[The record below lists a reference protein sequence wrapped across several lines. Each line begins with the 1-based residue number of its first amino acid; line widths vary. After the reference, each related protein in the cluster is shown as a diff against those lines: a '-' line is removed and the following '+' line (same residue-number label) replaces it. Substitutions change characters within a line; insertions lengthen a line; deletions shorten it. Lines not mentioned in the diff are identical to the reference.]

1 MLNVREQE
9 KQAAELDKKAAM
21 ETFENF
27 ATRLYNEL
35 SVKEKAEQA
44 FETKSD
50 RQMTIE
56 KMKQQFSYISQ
67 MNQEVAALQKEVH
80 LARTKME
87 MKQKVL
93 TTAYREVKKM
103 KKLIEIREKE
113 QTARL
118 QNEED
123 RLMDEISMQQF
134 FKMNTN

>member
-9 KQAAELDKKAAM
+9 KQTAELDKKAAM

>member
-9 KQAAELDKKAAM
+9 KQVAELDKKAAT

-50 RQMTIE
+50 RQITIE